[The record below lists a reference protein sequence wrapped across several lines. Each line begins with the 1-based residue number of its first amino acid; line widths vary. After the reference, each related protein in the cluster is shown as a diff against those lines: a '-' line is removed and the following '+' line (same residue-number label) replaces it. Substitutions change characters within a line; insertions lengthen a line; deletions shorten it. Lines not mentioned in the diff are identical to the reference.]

1 MVDPFSLATGLA
13 GLISLAIG
21 LTKTTCEVIG
31 SVKDSGQTIATLQN
45 ELNALQAV
53 VNQLCIF
60 LETANGIGSF
70 TETAALVET
79 HLFCKTRLE
88 SVIHKLQHFK
98 DGGKFTR
105 GFRAL
110 SWPLSEKETKE
121 IAQDLH
127 RCMQTISLS
136 LTVEGCNLLS
146 KTSKDVFSVIQD
158 QAKALED
165 TQKITGIVDELLS
178 NTVVQFKDAAN
189 LLAKLNNTSDIL
201 NGISQDLSTVLNFHR
216 VDQND
221 VILEWL
227 STVDVSRGFQ
237 AALQKRQDGTGKWLL
252 NKSEFKDWKV
262 ASGGWLW
269 ILGSSGCGK
278 TILSSIIIQDLKET
292 VIVDGPKLAYFFFDF
307 RDAVTQSCKICT
319 IVVSVESGPRP
330 CTSSRRPCRLSW
342 KDLVWC
348 TLSSMLL
355 TNVHKENSC
364 FKVYWK

>member
-136 LTVEGCNLLS
+136 LTVEGWYVSPIARDQYQADLINKSNLLS

-216 VDQND
+216 
-221 VILEWL
+221 
-227 STVDVSRGFQ
+227 
-237 AALQKRQDGTGKWLL
+237 GT
-252 NKSEFKDWKV
+252 
-262 ASGGWLW
+262 
-269 ILGSSGCGK
+269 
-278 TILSSIIIQDLKET
+278 SSI
-292 VIVDGPKLAYFFFDF
+292 
-307 RDAVTQSCKICT
+307 S
-319 IVVSVESGPRP
+319 
-330 CTSSRRPCRLSW
+330 
-342 KDLVWC
+342 
-348 TLSSMLL
+348 
-355 TNVHKENSC
+355 
-364 FKVYWK
+364 